1 MYRMGLQVNNK
12 NSLEE
17 GGGSMQSK
25 LLTIKEVAELLQISE
40 RSIYNGVR
48 KKAERPFPIKVKRVG
63 KLIRFDP
70 KDVQN
75 YIDKI

>member
-1 MYRMGLQVNNK
+1 
-12 NSLEE
+12 
-17 GGGSMQSK
+17 MQAK

-63 KLIRFDP
+63 KLIRFHP
-70 KDVQN
+70 RDVEK
-75 YIDKI
+75 YIAKL